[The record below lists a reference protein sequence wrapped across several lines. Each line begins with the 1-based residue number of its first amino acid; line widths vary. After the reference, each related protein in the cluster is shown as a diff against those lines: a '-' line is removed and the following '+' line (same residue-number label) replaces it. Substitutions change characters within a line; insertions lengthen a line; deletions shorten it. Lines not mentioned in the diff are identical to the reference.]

1 MGVSSRLHRINVRT
15 DPAPPHHD
23 APHSGSSL
31 QRLPPLQW
39 KSHLPPRFQSCGQRL
54 DVRGREQ
61 VGSAVPPVLRR
72 AVELPHRHR
81 HEDGGQDGDQ
91 GGDRLPGLRC
101 QAQGHEGQE
110 QWIHRRCGDHRRQ
123 VAHDGE
129 GRTSR
134 QVRLPSAP
142 LPLGAHLVHYNMK
155 YPNISEA
162 IKHKDGLAVLG
173 FVYTVGPKN
182 SAPMDSLTKAFA
194 NVVKKDTVYD
204 MPTPFA
210 LADAADPFVNTDK
223 LDFYRY
229 NGGLTTPTCN
239 EVVTWTVVTQPLSI
253 TEEQLAR
260 FRTLKDKD
268 SGNITTNYRPVQPL
282 NGRKITGF
290 FHDKKTDD
298 DDC

>member
-1 MGVSSRLHRINVRT
+1 MLLTPVLLFNVFLLCNGKAIFPQDFR
-15 DPAPPHHD
+15 A
-23 APHSGSSL
+23 
-31 QRLPPLQW
+31 
-39 KSHLPPRFQSCGQRL
+39 
-54 DVRGREQ
+54 
-61 VGSAVPPVLRR
+61 VGSDWTYADVNKWGVQFPQFCAGQSNSPIDIDTKTVDKSAIKEEIVFQGYDVKPKAMKVKNNGYTAV
-72 AVELPHRHR
+72 VEITADKLPTM
-81 HEDGGQDGDQ
+81 EKGG
-91 GGDRLPGLRC
+91 LPGKFVFL
-101 QAQGHEGQE
+101 QLHFHWGPNGNEGSE
-110 QWIHRRCGDHRRQ
+110 HTIDNKKY
-123 VAHDGE
+123 
-129 GRTSR
+129 
-134 QVRLPSAP
+134 P
-142 LPLGAHLVHYNMK
+142 LEVHLVHYNMK

-182 SAPMDSLTKAFA
+182 SAPMETLTKAFA

-210 LADAADPFVNTDK
+210 LADAADPFVDTDK

-239 EVVTWTVVTQPLSI
+239 EVVTWTVVSKPLFI